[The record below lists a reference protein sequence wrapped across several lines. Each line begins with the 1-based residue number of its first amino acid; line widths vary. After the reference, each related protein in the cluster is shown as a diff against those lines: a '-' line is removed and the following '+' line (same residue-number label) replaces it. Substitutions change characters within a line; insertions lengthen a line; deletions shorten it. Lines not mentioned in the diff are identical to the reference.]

1 MLVATDR
8 TNTTYRRITLMADKS
23 RLLRRAI
30 DSGLAAQVAS
40 RRNPGPASTDPASRV
55 DCAVSGNVTL
65 RERRGPAARRR
76 GRRAPSDKGQRHWR
90 TTSAYDDTGRFTS
103 RYGDESVFGPT
114 LGQSPFKG

>member
-1 MLVATDR
+1 
-8 TNTTYRRITLMADKS
+8 MADKS

-40 RRNPGPASTDPASRV
+40 RRNSGPASTDLASRGV

>member
-1 MLVATDR
+1 MLIATDR
-8 TNTTYRRITLMADKS
+8 TNTTYRRITLMADRS

-40 RRNPGPASTDPASRV
+40 RRNSGPASTDLASRV

-76 GRRAPSDKGQRHWR
+76 GRRAAGDKGQRHWR
-90 TTSAYDDTGRFTS
+90 TTSAYDVTGRFTS
-103 RYGDESVFGPT
+103 RYGDEAVFGPT

>member
-8 TNTTYRRITLMADKS
+8 TNKTYRRITLMADKS